1 MKKMATLLAG
11 SLAWL
16 AATPATAATAFDP
29 AGDFLPSYTGTKLN
43 DLDVLSFTVLYNQ
56 LTSSFTLGWTVNG
69 AIDATTP
76 GLYVI
81 GVNTGTGVNAP
92 FGSIGAGNV
101 VFNQAILV
109 GKDGAATLGG
119 NSIGTA
125 SIVGNAASISLAASL
140 FPSTGFAAQNY
151 GWNIWPRGTGTG
163 LAQIT
168 DFAPNNGLLAAV
180 APVPEPST
188 WALMLLGFGG
198 MGLALRR
205 GHRRRV
211 TPQIA

>member
-1 MKKMATLLAG
+1 MTRMATFLAGPLVLLA
-11 SLAWL
+11 AVPAN
-16 AATPATAATAFDP
+16 AATIFDP
-29 AGDFLPSYTGTKLN
+29 AGDFLPSYTGTRLN

-69 AIDATTP
+69 AIDSTTP
-76 GLYVI
+76 GFYVI

-92 FGSIGAGNV
+92 FGAIGAGNV
-101 VFNQAILV
+101 IFNQALLV
-109 GKDGAATLGG
+109 QKDGSATLGG
-119 NSIGTA
+119 ANVGTA
-125 SIVGNAASISLAASL
+125 SIVGNAASINLAASL
-140 FPSTGFAAQNY
+140 FPSTGFAPQNY

-180 APVPEPST
+180 TAVPEPSS

-198 MGLALRR
+198 MALMLRR
-205 GHRRRV
+205 RRQPRV
-211 TPQIA
+211 TPQLA

>member
-1 MKKMATLLAG
+1 MSKVAMLCACPMVLLA
-11 SLAWL
+11 AM
-16 AATPATAATAFDP
+16 PASAATAFDP
-29 AGDFLPSYTGTKLN
+29 SGDFLPSYTGTKLN
-43 DLDVLSFTVLYNQ
+43 DLEVLSFTVLFNQ
-56 LTSSFTLGWTVNG
+56 LSSTFTLGWTVN
-69 AIDATTP
+69 APIDPATP
-76 GLYVI
+76 GVYVI

-119 NSIGTA
+119 VSIGTA
-125 SIVGNAASISLAASL
+125 SIVGNAASISLAAAL
-140 FPSTGFAAQNY
+140 FPSTGLQPQNY

-163 LAQIT
+163 LGQIT

-198 MGLALRR
+198 MGLAMRH
-205 GHRRRV
+205 GRRRRL
-211 TPQIA
+211 TPQVA